1 MRAASRVFWSGL
13 AAAAAGLLCR
23 LLLDLRFQC
32 FDHIV
37 VIQRVFGAR
46 HVFIQVFCRRFKIL
60 HETAC
65 AVAQEGRCKDGAHQ
79 RVATLFD
86 GGTGLLGRFELIFER
101 VANDACV
108 AAECFRSRY
117 FHVEAV
123 ERVEFAFD
131 LDGFFGAIEDIKEA
145 FGADGH
151 PVKSLFRGFFL
162 FDLKI
167 AVGVA
172 SRVPERRIGTIEIRL
187 LQQYLK
193 VGGAI
198 DRAFYGVTTLAVAGM
213 ENGQDRQGE
222 KKQ

>member
-1 MRAASRVFWSGL
+1 MAKFGKWIGGGL
-13 AAAAAGLLCR
+13 GWAVGGPIGAIFG
-23 LLLDLRFQC
+23 F
-32 FDHIV
+32 V
-37 VIQRVFGAR
+37 VGS
-46 HVFIQVFCRRFKIL
+46 
-60 HETAC
+60 
-65 AVAQEGRCKDGAHQ
+65 
-79 RVATLFD
+79 LFD

-167 AVGVA
+167 AVCIKNTDKTVVIA
-172 SRVPERRIGTIEIRL
+172 EVLFTVQLREIL
-187 LQQYLK
+187 VYICY
-193 VGGAI
+193 GGILYA
-198 DRAFYGVTTLAVAGM
+198 
-213 ENGQDRQGE
+213 
-222 KKQ
+222 